1 MPYKDTTRLP
11 IYGGWMSKM
20 TTQEKKKLNKLRK
33 DYLKVFKLS
42 DKIEEESNKYT
53 RKIYK
58 LKKPTAIQVKK
69 ARALRN
75 KGSKYVKKGLDKAYK
90 YDMYLD
96 TLELKYLNKAQRAGV
111 WRS

>member
-1 MPYKDTTRLP
+1 MPYKATGILP
-11 IYGGWMSKM
+11 IYTGWMSKM
-20 TTQEKKKLNKLRK
+20 TTQEKKKLNKLQK
-33 DYLKVFKLS
+33 DYLNVFKLS

-75 KGSKYVKKGLDKAYK
+75 KGSKTLKKGLDKAYK
-90 YDMYLD
+90 YDMYWD
-96 TLELKYLNKAQRAGV
+96 KLELKYLNKAVRNASRG
-111 WRS
+111 